1 MLHTDV
7 PSDQMNAHLIAIE
20 GVLSRVDSATTYYQ
34 VLGVDRSAGQQE
46 IKAAFQLLVDVLFM
60 QYAISRNIP
69 GEMIP
74 QIDRTFNRG
83 CQAFATLAS
92 FAKRREY
99 DTALAFIASK
109 PQSKDQTARQKVVL
123 PGVRLSTNQMPPDR
137 DRGAAPAMISTDRVG
152 RQASAYAESA
162 RAAASDN
169 RRRCARMKLTIPA
182 RVTGHDQQHGKWN
195 EMTETIDVSRTGVKV
210 RLRRKVKHGMV
221 LHVTLPLPP
230 KLRSHGFSES
240 TYSVYTFVRRV
251 EPSRHGVRAVGLEF
265 VGENPPPGYLE
276 KPWTVFRVK
285 RWGGG
290 DRRRPDRIERVEPVR
305 LEYFDD
311 GMQSLCTE
319 HAKTENI
326 SRSGVRIVCQAAP
339 PDFDFVLVTSE
350 RLRFEALAAVRNR
363 FMGKDG
369 RERLSLQL
377 IDKEWPGLSERGD

>member
-7 PSDQMNAHLIAIE
+7 PSDQMNAHLMAIE
-20 GVLSRVDSATTYYQ
+20 GMLSRVDSATTYYQ

-109 PQSKDQTARQKVVL
+109 PQSKDQMPIQKVVL
-123 PGVRLSTNQMPPDR
+123 PGVRLSTNQMPADR

-152 RQASAYAESA
+152 RQASAYTESA

-169 RRRCARMKLTIPA
+169 RRRCARMKMSLPA
-182 RVTGHDQQHGKWN
+182 RVTGYDQQNGKWN

-210 RLRRKVKHGMV
+210 RLRKKVKHGMV
-221 LHVTLPLPP
+221 LHVTLPLPS
-230 KLRSHGFSES
+230 KLRSHAFSES
-240 TYSVYTFVRRV
+240 TYSVYTFVRRI
-251 EPSRHGVRAVGLEF
+251 EPSRQGVRAIGLEF

-290 DRRRPDRIERVEPVR
+290 DRRRPDRIERAEAVR

-311 GMQSLCTE
+311 GMQSLSTE
-319 HAKTENI
+319 FATTENI
-326 SRSGVRIVCQAAP
+326 SQYGVRIICQAAP

-363 FMGKDG
+363 FIGKDG

-377 IDKEWPGLSERGD
+377 IDKEWPGLSERGT

>member
-7 PSDQMNAHLIAIE
+7 PSDQMNAHLMAIE
-20 GVLSRVDSATTYYQ
+20 GVLSRVDAATTYYQ

-152 RQASAYAESA
+152 RQASAYTESA

-182 RVTGHDQQHGKWN
+182 RVTGHDQQNGKWN